1 VLADITDEHER
12 VHHVRQEGLYYGAIS
27 LMQKVATG
35 LGSFIV
41 GVMVDYSGIG
51 ALRDPSMITWDILS
65 RIGWSFISVTI
76 VLTLIAIIFVR
87 QYDITRARHAEIL
100 KELADRK
107 SDEVAVI
114 VYFC

>member
-1 VLADITDEHER
+1 MLAEITDEHER

-51 ALRDPSMITWDILS
+51 AMRDPSMITWDILS

-107 SDEVAVI
+107 SDEVAVN
-114 VYFC
+114 V